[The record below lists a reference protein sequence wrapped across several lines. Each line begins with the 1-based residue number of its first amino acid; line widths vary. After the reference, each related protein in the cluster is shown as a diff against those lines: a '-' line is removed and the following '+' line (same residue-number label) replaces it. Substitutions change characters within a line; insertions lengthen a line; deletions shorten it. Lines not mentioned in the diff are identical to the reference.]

1 MDFYYSP
8 ISPPCNTIRLVA
20 KALGVQLNLKEVD
33 LFKQEHLNPE
43 FVKLNPQ
50 HTVPTLVDNGF
61 VIWESRAILVYLVEK
76 YGKDDSL
83 YPKDPQGRALIN
95 QRLYFDMGTL
105 YKALGEYYYAPLMN
119 KKVGPEE
126 LKKSEEALGF
136 LSTFLE
142 GKTYVAGDRLTI
154 ADISL
159 IASIANF
166 TVLNLDLSKYP
177 NIQRWYENAKKV
189 IPGWEVI
196 DEGLEKTRAFVASPP
211 KF

>member
-33 LFKQEHLNPE
+33 LFKQEHLNRQVE
-43 FVKLNPQ
+43 STAHSSNSGGQWLRNLGISC
-50 HTVPTLVDNGF
+50 HTRLSGGEVRKGWFPL
-61 VIWESRAILVYLVEK
+61 
-76 YGKDDSL
+76 
-83 YPKDPQGRALIN
+83 PQGSARSRPDQSASVLWHGN
-95 QRLYFDMGTL
+95 SVQGTRGL
-105 YKALGEYYYAPLMN
+105 LLCSVHEQ
-119 KKVGPEE
+119 